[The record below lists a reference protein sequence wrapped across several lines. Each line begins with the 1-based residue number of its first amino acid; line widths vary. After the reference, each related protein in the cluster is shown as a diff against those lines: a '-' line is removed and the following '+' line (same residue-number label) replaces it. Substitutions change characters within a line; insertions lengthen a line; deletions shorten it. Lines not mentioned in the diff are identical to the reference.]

1 MNLKL
6 FKNKNFALLIL
17 GNTVSLFGSNMQQFA
32 LSLYVLSISKSAT
45 LFAAIIAIS
54 VIPRLIISP
63 IAGVFGDWFD
73 RKKSIVTL
81 DLINGVLI
89 GAYAVYYLMN
99 GSLSIPSIFLLV
111 ILLEIT
117 EIFFGSAMAA
127 VIPSMIAKEDLFEAN
142 SIKSVFDS
150 IGGLI
155 APLLASVLFGVF
167 GLLPLLIVNGLSFVA
182 SALSELAIEIPKSHT
197 APQKVDLVNFKK
209 DLAEGIKIIK
219 DQRVIRLI
227 IGLGMILNFSLSPLL
242 SIGLTYIIKVSLDGS
257 ALQFGLGGTI
267 LAFSLLTGPIF
278 LGPIAQKMNVG
289 KLTIISF
296 SVVAAL
302 VALMSVVT
310 TQAVIGFF
318 PTNIVP
324 FALVL
329 AVSFL
334 IGMAI
339 SIANISIGTLFGT
352 LVPKE
357 FMGRTAA
364 VMNMG
369 LIIAMPIG
377 QLGIGIALDFLT
389 PAPIVLAVSLIIT
402 AAVLYYAKPLLEA
415 TKPQEEIST
424 ASNSEPST
432 PPVEPATSQI
442 EVTS

>member
-6 FKNKNFALLIL
+6 LKNKNFALLIL

-63 IAGVFGDWFD
+63 VAGVFGDWFD

-142 SIKSVFDS
+142 SIKSIFDS

-182 SALSELAIEIPKSHT
+182 SALSELNITIPKSHS

-267 LAFSLLTGPIF
+267 LALSLLIGPIC
-278 LGPIAQKMNVG
+278 LGPVAQKMNVG
-289 KLTIISF
+289 KLTIVSF

-369 LIIAMPIG
+369 LTIAMPIG

-415 TKPQEEIST
+415 TKPQEEKSMF
-424 ASNSEPST
+424 SNSQSST
-432 PPVEPATSQI
+432 LPVEPAASQV